1 VHLQR
6 LLLLVSL
13 ILPTTLSAQADS
25 QLAARPPMGWNS
37 WNKFACDINEKLIR
51 ETADAM
57 VKSGMRDAGYIY
69 VNIDDC
75 WMAPQRDANGRLQP
89 DPKRFPHG
97 IKALADYVHS
107 IGMKLGI
114 YSSAGTKTC
123 QGLPA
128 SLDHETGDAQSFA
141 EWGIDYLKYDNC
153 NNEGRPALARYTA
166 MRDALAATGR
176 PIVFSLCEWG
186 SNRPWLWGRQVG
198 GSLWRTT
205 GDIEDKWTSVLWILD
220 QQVGLT
226 AFAGPGGWN
235 DPDMLEVGNGGMSE
249 REYKAHFSMWALLNA
264 PLIAGNDIR
273 SMNDTTGAILMNAEV
288 IRVDQDWG
296 GSQGYKLLDDGD
308 GEVWVKPMG
317 DGSVAV
323 VLLNRGETSQVI
335 GVTRQQLR
343 LPRGSWRAREL
354 WTHTDMPLG
363 DALSAAVPAHGAE
376 MYVIG
381 VP

>member
-13 ILPTTLSAQADS
+13 IFPTTLSAQADS

-128 SLDHETGDAQSFA
+128 SLDHETADAQSFA

-381 VP
+381 AL

>member
-141 EWGIDYLKYDNC
+141 EWGIDYLKNDNC

-381 VP
+381 AL